1 MKSKKSTYE
10 VKVEEFYIKVVE
22 IEAASEEEAENLA
35 ADYYDV
41 GNIVITDDDFVGTRI
56 SARIKK

>member
-10 VKVEEFYIKVVE
+10 VKVEESYIKVVE